1 MSKGNFMD
9 VAKTSIFLR
18 FLKVFGGLG
27 SPVELQMVSRDP
39 PGPHFGVVLETQSL
53 HYTDSHE
60 SPCKYTL
67 IHANPHVNTD
77 ARPLKPDKR
86 EPESTSNF

>member
-1 MSKGNFMD
+1 
-9 VAKTSIFLR
+9 
-18 FLKVFGGLG
+18 
-27 SPVELQMVSRDP
+27 MVSRDP

-77 ARPLKPDKR
+77 ARPVKPDSAVERKAQLKQQEKTLR
-86 EPESTSNF
+86 PARASEALLRHTSNPNYNCN